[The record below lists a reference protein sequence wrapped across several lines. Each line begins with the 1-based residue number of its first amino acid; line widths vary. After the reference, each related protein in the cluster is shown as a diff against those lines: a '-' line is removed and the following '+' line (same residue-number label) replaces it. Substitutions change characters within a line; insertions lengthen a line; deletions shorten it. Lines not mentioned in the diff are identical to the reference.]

1 VRIVTP
7 LPGKS
12 TVGIEIPNA
21 VREDVSLKEILA
33 SEEFQ
38 QASSTPDEASTAKA
52 RWQTRKLILA
62 LGKDIF
68 GKPVVVDLSS
78 MPHMLVAGATGSG
91 KSVALNTM
99 LLSLLFS
106 ATPQEV
112 KLLLIDP
119 KRLELATYENIPHLM
134 APVIYKPK
142 EAAQVLHK
150 IVQEMQNRYQLLAE
164 RGARNIEGYN
174 QKIAAS
180 GVTEPPLPYIVV
192 IIDELADL
200 MLVSARDVEDGL
212 MRLAQ
217 MARAAGIHLIVAT
230 QRPSVD
236 VLTGVIKANFS
247 ARISFQVSSKTDS
260 RTILDTNGAEQL
272 LGKGDMLFLAPGTGR
287 IMRVHGAYVSEAE
300 IHKATQFIR
309 EQGRPDYKIQIQES
323 SLMEP
328 SGGFDERDDLY
339 EQAVQLVVSTGQA
352 SASFIQRRMRVGYPR
367 AARMIEIMEE
377 DGIIGPAA
385 GGKAREVLAKPSM
398 ARKVYDK
405 HEE

>member
-1 VRIVTP
+1 M
-7 LPGKS
+7 
-12 TVGIEIPNA
+12 
-21 VREDVSLKEILA
+21 
-33 SEEFQ
+33 
-38 QASSTPDEASTAKA
+38 
-52 RWQTRKLILA
+52 
-62 LGKDIF
+62 GKDIF

-119 KRLELATYENIPHLM
+119 KRLELAMYENMPHLM

-150 IVQEMQNRYQLLAE
+150 IVQEMQNRYQRLAE
-164 RGARNIEGYN
+164 LGVRNIEGYN
-174 QKIAAS
+174 QK
-180 GVTEPPLPYIVV
+180 VTANGSTESPVLPYIVV

-287 IMRVHGAYVSEAE
+287 IIRVHGAYVSEAE
-300 IHKATQFIR
+300 IQKVTQFIR

-323 SLMEP
+323 SFMES
-328 SGGFDERDDLY
+328 SGGSDERDDLY
-339 EQAVQLVVSTGQA
+339 DQAVQLVVNTGQA

-367 AARMIEIMEE
+367 AARMIEMMEE
-377 DGIIGPAA
+377 DGVIGPAM
-385 GGKAREVLAKPSM
+385 GGKAREVLAKQSIS
-398 ARKVYDK
+398 RKMYDK